1 MNKNELK
8 ILDCTLRDGGYYNN
22 WDFSNSLINKYL
34 KSMSAAGVE
43 YIELGFRSFENKTYR
58 GACAYT
64 KDDFIK
70 TLTVPN
76 NLKIGVMINA
86 SELISYKTKNPIK
99 NIKLLIKNKK
109 NSKIHFVRIACH
121 YEEVPK
127 TIKVS
132 NWLKKNGYKVGFN
145 IMQIAEKSD
154 LEIESVGKICSNYPI
169 DILYFADSMGSLEGD
184 KICKIISLLRKNWKG
199 DIGIHTHD
207 NMNMAI
213 ANTQTAIDNGVSW
226 VDSTVTGM
234 GRGPGNAKTEYLV
247 IKFQEKLIRKNNILP
262 LLELIER
269 DFKPMQDRYGWGVNP
284 YYFLSGKHSIHP
296 SFVQGMLADNRF
308 KSPDI
313 ISAIEHLQKIGGTKF
328 NKDLLNSDK
337 TNYSG
342 KCEGTWNPKSKI
354 LNKDIL
360 ILGTGPGILKNKLAI
375 EQYVKKNKPFVIG
388 LNTQKSISEK
398 LINIRVACHSLRLT
412 TDRKKYKLL
421 KQPLVLPLKRF
432 SKEIKDYLSSNKVLD
447 FGIQVLPEKFI
458 FKKNYVVLP
467 NALAVSYAIGIAT
480 SGKAKKIF
488 LAGFDGYSADDPR
501 RVEMDK
507 MFNLYN
513 QTNSKIPMFSITPTR
528 YNINSISI
536 YALK

>member
-1 MNKNELK
+1 MKKKKLK

-22 WDFSNSLINKYL
+22 WDFSISLINRYL

-43 YIELGFRSFENKTYR
+43 YVELGFRSFENKTYR

-70 TLTVPN
+70 TLSIPS

-86 SELISYKTKNPIK
+86 SELVGHNTKNPIK
-99 NIKLLIKNKK
+99 NIKLLINNKK
-109 NSKIHFVRIACH
+109 KSKIQFVRVACH
-121 YEEVPK
+121 YKEIDK

-132 NWLKKNGYKVGFN
+132 NWLKKAGYKVGFN
-145 IMQIAEKSD
+145 LMQIAERSD

-169 DILYFADSMGSLEGD
+169 DILYFADSMGSLGPEN
-184 KICKIISLLRKNWKG
+184 ISKIISLLKKNWKG

-207 NMNMAI
+207 NMCMAI
-213 ANTQTAIDNGVSW
+213 ANTQTAFDYGVRW

-247 IKFQEKLIRKNNILP
+247 IKFQQELNRKVNMMP
-262 LLELIER
+262 LLELIEK
-269 DFKPMQDRYGWGVNP
+269 DFKPMQDRYKWGVNP
-284 YYFLSGKHSIHP
+284 FYFLSGKHSIHP
-296 SFVQGMLADNRF
+296 TFIQGMLNDSRF

-313 ISAIEHLQKIGGTKF
+313 ISAIEHLKKVGGKKF
-328 NKDLLNSDK
+328 NKELLDSDK
-337 TNYSG
+337 IMYSG

-354 LNKDIL
+354 SGKDVL
-360 ILGTGPGILKNKLAI
+360 ILGTGPGISEYKLAI
-375 EQYVKKNKPFVIG
+375 EQYIKRNKPFVIG
-388 LNTQKSISEK
+388 LNTQKSIDEK
-398 LINIRVACHSLRLT
+398 LINVRVACHSLRLT
-412 TDRKKYKLL
+412 TDIKKYRLL

-447 FGIQVLPEKFI
+447 FGIQVLTEKFN
-458 FKKNYVVLP
+458 FKKNYVILP

-507 MFNLYN
+507 MFNLYS
-513 QTNSKIPMFSITPTR
+513 QTNSKIPIFSITPTR
-528 YNINSISI
+528 YSINSISI
-536 YALK
+536 YTLK